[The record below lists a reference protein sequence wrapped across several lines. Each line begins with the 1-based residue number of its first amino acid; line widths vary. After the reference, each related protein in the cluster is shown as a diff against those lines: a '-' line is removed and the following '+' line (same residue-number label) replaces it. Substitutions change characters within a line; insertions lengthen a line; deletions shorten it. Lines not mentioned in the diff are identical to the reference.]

1 VKEKIKEKIELIKSF
16 LQTFSTMLEMPGGL
30 TQLINTLWMVGKEFV
45 LNWLEERFR
54 LRAPI
59 EKILDKPVSGFERK
73 WRHCFG
79 GITLTLIGLQ
89 LVTGVF
95 LSFYYSPSSEQAYE
109 SIKMIT
115 DEVDFG
121 WLIRGIH
128 HWSAYLIV
136 VTMLIHLL
144 KVFITGSYRHPREFT
159 WVSGVLLLMI
169 VFGFL
174 ATGYLLTWSQQGYWA
189 SRVAMGL
196 AGEVP
201 VVGWIILL
209 FVQGGYVIKQAAL
222 TRFFVAH
229 VFLLPVAII
238 VLLGVHFA
246 LIRRLGI
253 QKPL

>member
-1 VKEKIKEKIELIKSF
+1 MKKAIQYIKDLLKSF
-16 LQTFSTMLEMPGGL
+16 SQALDTPGGI
-30 TQLINTLWMVGKEFV
+30 TRWINNTWLDLKETG
-45 LNWLEERFR
+45 LNCLEERFR
-54 LRAPI
+54 LRKPI

-95 LSFYYSPSSEQAYE
+95 LSFYYIPSVDRAFE
-109 SIKMIT
+109 SIQMIT
-115 DEVDFG
+115 DEVAFG
-121 WLIRGIH
+121 WLVRGIH

-136 VTMLIHLL
+136 VTMIIHLL
-144 KVFITGSYRHPREFT
+144 KVFITGSYRPPREFT

-201 VVGWIILL
+201 VAGPVILL

-222 TRFFVAH
+222 TRFFTTH

-246 LIRRLGI
+246 LIRRLGV